1 MRARQGGFISWD
13 TVFGILAGF
22 GLFVFA
28 VWTSTD
34 NALVFWSVASLSMVI
49 GGTFAATL
57 ISYQSAYVMKTIK
70 ALFGI
75 LIPTRVSAG
84 SLFADVGRLL
94 EWSRDVREKGP
105 AILDDQLEN
114 AAANKLD
121 KFTVHGLNMLSS
133 GYKGEELRELL
144 MELTETMFD
153 RSQVQV
159 GVLKTMA
166 QFAPAFGMIG
176 TLVGLV
182 IMLDNL
188 KADVSQLG
196 QGLALALIT
205 TLYGVIAANLVFKP
219 AALKTDQKNN
229 VMRFRNTLL
238 SEGFVMLS
246 EKVDPLKMQD
256 KLNSFLDPAV
266 HFDLLATNEKGKKR

>member
-1 MRARQGGFISWD
+1 MRRHQGGFISWD
-13 TVFGILAGF
+13 TTFGILAGF
-22 GLFVFA
+22 GLFAFA
-28 VWTSTD
+28 VWSSTD
-34 NALVFWSVASLSMVI
+34 NTLIFWSVASLSMVI
-49 GGTFAATL
+49 GGTISATM
-57 ISYQSAYVMKTIK
+57 ISYQAAYVMKTVK
-70 ALFGI
+70 ALFSI
-75 LIPTRVSAG
+75 LMPTTVSAG

-94 EWSRDVREKGP
+94 EWSQDVRQKGP
-105 AILDDQLEN
+105 AVLDEQLEN
-114 AAANKLD
+114 ADTNGLD
-121 KFTVHGLNMLSS
+121 DFTRYGLTLLSS
-133 GYKGEELRELL
+133 GYKSDELRLL
-144 MELTETMFD
+144 LVEFTETMYD
-153 RSQVQV
+153 RAQVQV

-166 QFAPAFGMIG
+166 QYAPAFGMIG

-229 VMRFRNTLL
+229 VIRFRNTLL

-246 EKVDPLKMQD
+246 EKYDPLKMQD
-256 KLNSFLDPAV
+256 RLNSFLDPGI
-266 HFDLLATNEKGKKR
+266 HFDLLTENGKKPKK